1 MTLKRLSITFK
12 CIRKVTPSNSVIPFF
27 SEYMPQGTLQFT
39 REWGGIRGLIY
50 SYFIVQYQLFVKAAT
65 CNFLRMCDQGFVGA
79 ARFCAKW
86 GIKLVQATLI
96 PLARSYFPLNCEQAD
111 QQIFGS
117 SVKSGLIIGHRNTSL
132 LMSIS

>member
-1 MTLKRLSITFK
+1 MNTYT
-12 CIRKVTPSNSVIPFF
+12 
-27 SEYMPQGTLQFT
+27 
-39 REWGGIRGLIY
+39 IY
-50 SYFIVQYQLFVKAAT
+50 HNILEMILTMYLNHFMYHI
-65 CNFLRMCDQGFVGA
+65 CNQGFVGA

-111 QQIFGS
+111 QQIFSS